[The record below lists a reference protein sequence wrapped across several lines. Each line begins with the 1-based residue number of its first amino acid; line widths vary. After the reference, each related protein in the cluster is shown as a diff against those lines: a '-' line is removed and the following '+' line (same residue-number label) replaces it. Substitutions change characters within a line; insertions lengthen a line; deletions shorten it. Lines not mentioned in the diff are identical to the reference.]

1 VSKNLDK
8 DLSSII
14 TEKIENSG
22 FYKLQGVAP
31 DGFKLIP
38 IEVIED
44 LKEFENW
51 KEFKHNE
58 QWIDAQSKIY
68 MKDKL

>member
-1 VSKNLDK
+1 MSENLDNNLK
-8 DLSSII
+8 SII
-14 TEKIENSG
+14 AEKIENSG

-31 DGFKLIP
+31 DGFKLLP

-58 QWIDAQSKIY
+58 QWLDNQSKIY
-68 MKDKL
+68 MKDK

>member
-1 VSKNLDK
+1 MNENLDNNLK
-8 DLSSII
+8 LII
-14 TEKIENSG
+14 AEKIENSG
-22 FYKLQGVAP
+22 FYKLLGVAP

-58 QWIDAQSKIY
+58 QWLDNQSKIY
-68 MKDKL
+68 MKDK